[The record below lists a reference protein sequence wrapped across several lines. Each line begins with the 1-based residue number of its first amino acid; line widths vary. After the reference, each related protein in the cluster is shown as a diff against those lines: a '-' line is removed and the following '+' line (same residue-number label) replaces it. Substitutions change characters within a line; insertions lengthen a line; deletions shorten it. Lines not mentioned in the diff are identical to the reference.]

1 MTTLLLILY
10 FCILTLLPEEKNT
23 LTSNVCIC
31 IQYHAAGAVRCCGH
45 RCRQSSLCS
54 NQRPDE
60 PLHEDPVHS
69 TLSMLKQS
77 NFSSS
82 RLPPSAR
89 CPPLPSCLT
98 QPRAMTLDWEGSS
111 ETAVWAP
118 RISTQSKVSNI
129 KLLSYYT
136 TPTRREK
143 ITCCLKQA
151 FLVFLQLT
159 YVLCANL
166 R

>member
-1 MTTLLLILY
+1 MY
-10 FCILTLLPEEKNT
+10 AAA
-23 LTSNVCIC
+23 
-31 IQYHAAGAVRCCGH
+31 IQYHAAGAARCCGH

-54 NQRPDE
+54 SQQPAASGQMNRCMRIQSTP
-60 PLHEDPVHS
+60 HS
-69 TLSMLKQS
+69 PCWNRGTSPPADS
-77 NFSSS
+77 H
-82 RLPPSAR
+82 RLPQPACCS
-89 CPPLPSCLT
+89 PLPSCLT

-118 RISTQSKVSNI
+118 RISTQSKVTNI

-143 ITCCLKQA
+143 LTCYFKQA

>member
-1 MTTLLLILY
+1 MYASAYSTMQQVLY
-10 FCILTLLPEEKNT
+10 AAAATGVARAPCVA
-23 LTSNVCIC
+23 TSGQMNRCMR
-31 IQYHAAGAVRCCGH
+31 IQ
-45 RCRQSSLCS
+45 ST
-54 NQRPDE
+54 
-60 PLHEDPVHS
+60 PLSPCWNRATSPPADSH
-69 TLSMLKQS
+69 
-77 NFSSS
+77 
-82 RLPPSAR
+82 RLPQPAR

-118 RISTQSKVSNI
+118 RISTQSKVYNI